1 MEKFVIGGGTPL
13 FGDVFVSGS
22 KNAALPLLFAT
33 VVTGGTSEIGNLPD
47 ISDIRVT
54 LSILSAMG
62 AKVSY
67 LTKNRVR
74 ISTDT
79 LTRTEPPPALTSKI
93 RASTYL
99 LGAMLARFGRARIG
113 GYGGCDFSARPI
125 DMHIAAARAFGAVSD
140 GGTLVAAHLTGGEI
154 TFPTVSVGATVNALF
169 LAAAAT
175 GESEIRNAAIEPH
188 ILALADFLRAAGA
201 KIEFSGRT
209 IRVTGA
215 ALHAVDAEVI
225 PDMIEAGTYLL
236 AAPITGGRIRVH
248 GAPIRELSALTDA
261 LTLAGVEIKEKDGVL
276 SAEGAPV
283 RPIPIVTA
291 PHPGFAT
298 DLQPPIAPLLAVGAG
313 GSIREEVFCG
323 RFGYLSE
330 LARFG
335 LGFSVRGNTA
345 DIFPSHLH
353 AATAHAT
360 DLRGG
365 AAAVLAALS
374 ARGKSEVLGAEKV
387 LRGYEG
393 FAGKLTA
400 LGAKIR
406 LVRLPFGQ

>member
-33 VVTGGTSEIGNLPD
+33 IVTGGTSEIGNLPD

-79 LTRTEPPPALTSKI
+79 LTGAEPPPALTSKI

-140 GGTLVAAHLTGGEI
+140 GEVLRATQLTGGEI

-169 LAAAAT
+169 LAATAT
-175 GESEIRNAAIEPH
+175 GESVIENAAIEPH

-215 ALHAVDAEVI
+215 ALHGVDAEVI

-298 DLQPPIAPLLAVGAG
+298 DLQPPLAPLLAVGAG
-313 GSIREEVFCG
+313 GTIREEVFCG
-323 RFGYLSE
+323 RFGYLFE

-374 ARGKSEVLGAEKV
+374 ARGKSEVLGAEKI

-406 LVRLPFGQ
+406 LVRLPEGE

>member
-67 LTKNRVR
+67 LAKNRVR

-79 LTRTEPPPALTSKI
+79 LTGTEPPHALTSKI

-261 LTLAGVEIKEKDGVL
+261 LTHAGVEIKEKDGVL

-353 AATAHAT
+353 AAPAHAT

-406 LVRLPFGQ
+406 LVT

>member
-33 VVTGGTSEIGNLPD
+33 IVTGGMSEIGNLPD

-79 LTRTEPPPALTSKI
+79 LTGAEPPPALTSKI

-125 DMHIAAARAFGAVSD
+125 DMHIAAARAFGAASD
-140 GGTLVAAHLTGGEI
+140 GGTTVA
-154 TFPTVSVGATVNALF
+154 VGATVNARF

-248 GAPIRELSALTDA
+248 GAPIRELSALIDA

-335 LGFSVRGNTA
+335 LGFSLRGNTA

-406 LVRLPFGQ
+406 LET